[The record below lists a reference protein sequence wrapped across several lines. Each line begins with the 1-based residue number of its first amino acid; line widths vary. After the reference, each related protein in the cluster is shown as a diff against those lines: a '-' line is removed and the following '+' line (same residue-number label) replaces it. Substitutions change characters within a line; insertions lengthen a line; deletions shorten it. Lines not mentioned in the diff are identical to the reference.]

1 MKGTAMRELTGR
13 TVLLITLAAFGV
25 IVGVNL
31 LLAVMAVRTFPGLE
45 TPNSYVA
52 SQRFDRERAAQ
63 DALGWT
69 AAPAYDGEVLTLLIQ
84 DRSGAPA
91 PIRHLAVSIGRPTHK
106 RDDRAVAMTFRGG
119 LWTAPLALGPG
130 LWNIHLEAEA
140 PDGTLFRQRFDH
152 VRQAGAG
159 PVAEGRG

>member
-1 MKGTAMRELTGR
+1 MRELTGR
-13 TVLLITLAAFGV
+13 KVLVITLGAFGV
-25 IVGVNL
+25 IVAVNL

-63 DALGWT
+63 NALGWT
-69 AAPAYDGEVLTLLIQ
+69 VAPEWDGEVLTLLIR

-91 PIRHLAVSIGRPTHK
+91 PVRHLAVSIGRPTHG

-119 LWTAPLALGPG
+119 LWTAPLALEQG
-130 LWNIHLEAEA
+130 LWNIRLEAEA

-152 VRQAGAG
+152 IRAGAGAAAGAG
-159 PVAEGRG
+159 PG